1 MLRRDS
7 ALPQGERNAMES
19 PMQAWPSPPLYANS
33 PTAIFVG
40 MGKRL
45 QPATTFQGNIGTHQ
59 TNQSVAYIAILPSVL
74 CPFPVLRM
82 LTSCYAEGTHG
93 TRGTPVAEVET
104 EERFWLRKPPAQQPL
119 RFS

>member
-1 MLRRDS
+1 
-7 ALPQGERNAMES
+7 ES
-19 PMQAWPSPPLYANS
+19 PMKAWPSPPLYENS
-33 PTAIFVG
+33 PTALFVG
-40 MGKRL
+40 MGKLL

-93 TRGTPVAEVET
+93 TRGTPVAEVDT

-119 RFS
+119 RFSCGDALSEVRVRSQC

>member
-19 PMQAWPSPPLYANS
+19 PIL
-33 PTAIFVG
+33 TAIVVG
-40 MGKRL
+40 MWKLL

-59 TNQSVAYIAILPSVL
+59 TNQSVAYIAIWQSVL
-74 CPFPVLRM
+74 CPFPVLRI

-104 EERFWLRKPPAQQPL
+104 GERFWLRKRPA
-119 RFS
+119 